1 MSNTLALLNMYREKG
16 VISAT
21 NQHGAVVFYGL
32 GSINK
37 AQRDVLLAIPQAEIK
52 AAMKW
57 QGR

>member
-1 MSNTLALLNMYREKG
+1 MTNTLAILNMYREKG

-32 GSINK
+32 GRITK
-37 AQRDVLLAIPQAEIK
+37 TQREVLLAIPQAELK